1 MKLVN
6 WNVEWATLKSRRS
19 PEILTRMGQH
29 DPEIICLTETRI
41 ELLDHY
47 GRHGHMV
54 WSRPDYGH
62 VVREERRKVLLWSK
76 RQWREV
82 DDVGCE
88 ALPPGRF
95 VAGVTE
101 TSLGEVTVMGICIP
115 WAGSRTVGP
124 NANRKRWEDHEK
136 YLEVLAN
143 VIEGAPSRNL
153 IVVGDFNQRIDQG
166 GSTLVRLPSVL
177 ERVFAGRLTVATAAL
192 GFQGRR
198 TIDHIALSRDLA
210 VESLGVISNVHGET
224 KLSDH
229 FGVVA
234 DLHADVNKK

>member
-6 WNVEWATLKSRRS
+6 RNVEWATPKSRRS
-19 PEILTRMGQH
+19 PEILARMGQH
-29 DPEIICLTETRI
+29 EPEIICLTETHI
-41 ELLDHY
+41 ELLGDY
-47 GRHGHMV
+47 GHHGHMV

-76 RQWREV
+76 RQWRAV

-115 WAGSRTVGP
+115 WAGSRASGP
-124 NANRKRWEDHEK
+124 NTKRRRWEDHAK
-136 YLEVLAN
+136 YLEVLGD
-143 VIEGAPSRNL
+143 VIDRASSRNL

-166 GSTLVRLPSVL
+166 SSTPVRLRGAL

-198 TIDHIALSRDLA
+198 SIDHIALSRDLA
-210 VESLGVISNVHGET
+210 VGSLGVISNVHGET

-234 DLHADVNKK
+234 DLHADVVQG